1 MLRVC
6 CTLAPVPE
14 SPMPGWRPLRSG
26 KVRDVL
32 VSDTD
37 DQRLLIVASDRV
49 SAYDHVLDT
58 PVPDKGAIL
67 TALSLW
73 WFDRL
78 DTWDLGVGHHV
89 LDATAVRDGGAVP
102 DAVAGRGVVCR
113 RLAMVPVECV
123 ARGWLTGSA
132 LTDYRA
138 TGAVAG
144 VELPDGLDDGDRL
157 AVPIFTPATKA
168 ERGEHDENTT
178 YAAVATEHGGALAAR
193 LREVT
198 LAVYE
203 RAAAL
208 LAERGLVLADTKL
221 ELGHDAAGELRV
233 GDELLTPDSS
243 RFWPV
248 HGGAAAP
255 HTGLDKQPLR
265 DWLTSPASG
274 WDRAGTAPPPPLP
287 EEVVEA
293 TRARYV
299 AAYERITGT
308 PWSRPAGTS

>member
-1 MLRVC
+1 MPS
-6 CTLAPVPE
+6 APP
-14 SPMPGWRPLRSG
+14 PDDLPGWRLLRSG
-26 KVRDVL
+26 KVRDVH
-32 VSDTD
+32 VDETD
-37 DQRLLIVASDRV
+37 PERVLLVASDRV
-49 SAYDHVLDT
+49 SAYDHVLAT

-73 WFDRL
+73 WFARL
-78 DTWDLGVGHHV
+78 EGWDLGVGHHV
-89 LDATAVRDGGAVP
+89 LDAEAVSAGGRVP
-102 DAVAGRGVVCR
+102 DAVAGRAMVCR

-144 VELPDGLDDGDRL
+144 VELPDGLGDGDRL
-157 AVPIFTPATKA
+157 GTPVFTPATKA
-168 ERGEHDENTT
+168 EQGEHDENTT
-178 YAAVATEHGGALAAR
+178 YAAVATVHGEELARR

-198 LAVYE
+198 LGVYE

-208 LAERGLVLADTKL
+208 AAERGLVLADTKL
-221 ELGHDAAGELRV
+221 ELGHDADGVLRV

-243 RFWPV
+243 RFW
-248 HGGAAAP
+248 AAD
-255 HTGLDKQPLR
+255 GSSLDKQYVR

-287 EEVVEA
+287 DDVVA
-293 TRARYV
+293 AARARYV
-299 AAYERITGT
+299 AAYERITGLT
-308 PWSRPAGTS
+308 WG